1 MLLKWARWL
10 PYWIV
15 AKLMTRT
22 YSADGHGI
30 LKLGKD
36 YKVTYFRLGEG
47 EFLVYSNELY
57 KKMQQKKQIKSDRKR
72 QKQIDKINKTLDSNF
87 SLKQELKE
95 QFEYETKCE
104 SEDY

>member
-1 MLLKWARWL
+1 
-10 PYWIV
+10 
-15 AKLMTRT
+15 MTRT
-22 YSADGHGI
+22 YTSDGRGV
-30 LKLGKD
+30 LKLNKE
-36 YKVTYFRLGEG
+36 YNITYFRLGEG

-57 KKMQQKKQIKSDRKR
+57 KKMQQKKQAKSDKKR
-72 QKQIDKINKTLDSNF
+72 QKQMNKINKTLDSNV